1 MDILMIQDALKFT
14 WKYNIEHDV
23 DREVWGFELAC
34 IGIKHAIERKYPDYD
49 TEEFMMNIFGEKT

>member
-1 MDILMIQDALKFT
+1 
-14 WKYNIEHDV
+14 V